1 MSSYKYSKLVD
12 DDIRLLTLL
21 PGQPESELKVTIHHA
36 PLRAT
41 SEKSHYRMP
50 LDDLHKGLP
59 LGWVAEETAED
70 RCLFWNEKL
79 QTSSWVHPD
88 GSVTGS
94 LPGSH
99 ADGVTSSP
107 LYEALSYTWGS
118 ADKPQ
123 TVQVLSQ
130 DDLHEIRTL
139 CIGGNLAGA
148 LNHLRYPDKARTLWV
163 DAICINQNDISEKN
177 IQVPRMADIFRS
189 AVRVVIW
196 LGLESD
202 NSTLAL
208 STLDYLAAQVE
219 ITKASWVRPSPGCV
233 HQDWFHSLTGM
244 PYDDSTWQAIVDLT
258 NRPYFTRL
266 WVVQEI
272 HLSNHNAVVQ
282 CGLSQMMW
290 QRFRRAIVCL
300 MWKRHIPRCISSSK
314 LPMLGT
320 FCYNFDGL
328 NFATLLQ
335 MVTHLE
341 CFDPRDK
348 VYGLLG
354 LAASS
359 LLPHIHP
366 EYALPVAE
374 VYRNLFL
381 GLQDQLKR
389 LHFEF
394 CSLRTSR
401 PRQLPSWVPDLS
413 SNLGELLSR
422 AAGLV
427 SGMSRAEATYHAPN
441 VLEVCGIQIATV
453 QSNKGTCP
461 ADTTKRLT
469 ALQTWKPDNLMTGI
483 YPTGESNLDAFIT
496 TLVQGKLRDRFPTIV
511 TWSSLQELKSKL
523 KELLASS
530 TDPSDEHT
538 NNIDA
543 SSYAHELRFL
553 SEQAFITCKTGY
565 FGVSHKDTQP
575 GDIICAFLGCKVLV
589 ILRPWTGGCFEVVG
603 SCYLHGFTSA
613 EAFLGPLPAPW
624 VMQYKPDSCGVQT
637 PYFFNKDTKEAVQ
650 QDPRLGELPVL
661 WEAIQKDRTK
671 DDPQFLSLFRNS
683 LTGELMNS
691 DPRMLPEALRDR
703 GVRLQSFKLV

>member
-50 LDDLHKGLP
+50 LDDLQKGLP

-99 ADGVTSSP
+99 ADDVTSSP

-130 DDLHEIRTL
+130 DDLRETRTL

-320 FCYNFDGL
+320 FCYNFEGL

-401 PRQLPSWVPDLS
+401 PKQLPSWVPDLS
-413 SNLGELLSR
+413 GNLGELLSR

-441 VLEVCGIQIATV
+441 VLEVCGIQITTV

-461 ADTTKRLT
+461 ADTAKRLT
-469 ALQTWKPDNLMTGI
+469 ALQTWKPDNLMTGT

-511 TWSSLQELKSKL
+511 TWSSLQELNSKL

-530 TDPSDEHT
+530 TDPSDGHT

-589 ILRPWTGGCFEVVG
+589 ILRPWTGGCFQVVG

-650 QDPRLGELPVL
+650 QDPRLGELPVT

-671 DDPQFLSLFRNS
+671 DDPQFLSLFRNN

>member
-1 MSSYKYSKLVD
+1 
-12 DDIRLLTLL
+12 
-21 PGQPESELKVTIHHA
+21 
-36 PLRAT
+36 
-41 SEKSHYRMP
+41 MP
-50 LDDLHKGLP
+50 LDDLQKGLP
-59 LGWVAEETAED
+59 LGWVAEEIAED

-88 GSVTGS
+88 GN
-94 LPGSH
+94 
-99 ADGVTSSP
+99 
-107 LYEALSYTWGS
+107 
-118 ADKPQ
+118 
-123 TVQVLSQ
+123 
-130 DDLHEIRTL
+130 DLHEIRTL
-139 CIGGNLAGA
+139 YIGGNLAGA

-258 NRPYFTRL
+258 NP
-266 WVVQEI
+266 
-272 HLSNHNAVVQ
+272 
-282 CGLSQMMW
+282 
-290 QRFRRAIVCL
+290 
-300 MWKRHIPRCISSSK
+300 
-314 LPMLGT
+314 
-320 FCYNFDGL
+320 
-328 NFATLLQ
+328 
-335 MVTHLE
+335 
-341 CFDPRDK
+341 
-348 VYGLLG
+348 
-354 LAASS
+354 
-359 LLPHIHP
+359 
-366 EYALPVAE
+366 
-374 VYRNLFL
+374 
-381 GLQDQLKR
+381 
-389 LHFEF
+389 
-394 CSLRTSR
+394 
-401 PRQLPSWVPDLS
+401 
-413 SNLGELLSR
+413 
-422 AAGLV
+422 
-427 SGMSRAEATYHAPN
+427 
-441 VLEVCGIQIATV
+441 
-453 QSNKGTCP
+453 
-461 ADTTKRLT
+461 DTTKRLT

-511 TWSSLQELKSKL
+511 TWSSLQELQSKL

-530 TDPSDEHT
+530 TDPPLLLAKRGILVLAIRTHS
-538 NNIDA
+538 
-543 SSYAHELRFL
+543 R
-553 SEQAFITCKTGY
+553 
-565 FGVSHKDTQP
+565 VS
-575 GDIICAFLGCKVLV
+575 DIICAFLGCKVLV
-589 ILRPWTGGCFEVVG
+589 ILRPWTGGCFQVVG

-650 QDPRLGELPVL
+650 QDPRLGELPVM
-661 WEAIQKDRTK
+661 WKAIQKDRTK